1 MQDVVVELLQTV
13 LEVLVQAVNAGRIEG
28 TPHLQSNPTDGVV
41 SGRMVPQGYPAHL
54 WSPHPSVPPGISGRR
69 QGGSGRQIPPAHGG
83 GGMTSWAQDR
93 RLELV
98 FEKTLHVL
106 ATDENR

>member
-1 MQDVVVELLQTV
+1 M
-13 LEVLVQAVNAGRIEG
+13 LEVLNKTWLCRRH
-28 TPHLQSNPTDGVV
+28 PLQSNPTDGVV

-54 WSPHPSVPPGISGRR
+54 WSPHLSPPGISGRR
-69 QGGSGRQIPPAHGG
+69 QGGSGRPVPPAHGG
-83 GGMTSWAQDR
+83 GGMASWARDR
-93 RLELV
+93 RLGLV